1 MKLINK
7 KNIPFTTKIFFDEN
21 YDLITPV
28 NTEKF
33 QIGLFDHL
41 LSEEEVIEFYE
52 SNSVE
57 RNFSTN
63 EMNYLNFIA
72 EVYES
77 CLTQIF
83 IEIEMDEFTNPKI
96 IEILNNLDYEDKN
109 IWIEFVKKIDSAKSK
124 LVEIDSKKELEMFFK
139 IITRELNSPIFH
151 FEDGKVNLLGNFD
164 LFFPMFFESKL
175 LVNKYREIALRNNLH
190 ILKIE
195 NKH

>member
-1 MKLINK
+1 MRLINK
-7 KNIPFTTKIFFDEN
+7 KNNPFTTKIFFDEN

-83 IEIEMDEFTNPKI
+83 IEIEVDEFTNPKI

-109 IWIEFVKKIDSAKSK
+109 IWIEFVKKSIAQ
-124 LVEIDSKKELEMFFK
+124 
-139 IITRELNSPIFH
+139 NQ
-151 FEDGKVNLLGNFD
+151 NLL
-164 LFFPMFFESKL
+164 KL
-175 LVNKYREIALRNNLH
+175 IQKRN
-190 ILKIE
+190 
-195 NKH
+195 